1 MRNGSDENCVRIG
14 ECRWPK
20 VLGRRQVNV
29 MVKILDDTPPGVFE
43 LTSTDLPIAK
53 SQHNGKSDE
62 ILTFSN
68 YQGGTYQDG
77 FEISFK
83 LHPHLDY
90 GFFVNDPDE
99 PGLDNALAAKTIDS
113 SGHCPAYGETW
124 YGFSPTGLSQDRRT
138 LTVENPNDSLQYF
151 GFALFFAREEE
162 TEPSLCCDPI
172 GDNENSQLWL
182 S

>member
-77 FEISFK
+77 FEINFK

-90 GFFVNDPDE
+90 GFFVNDPDD